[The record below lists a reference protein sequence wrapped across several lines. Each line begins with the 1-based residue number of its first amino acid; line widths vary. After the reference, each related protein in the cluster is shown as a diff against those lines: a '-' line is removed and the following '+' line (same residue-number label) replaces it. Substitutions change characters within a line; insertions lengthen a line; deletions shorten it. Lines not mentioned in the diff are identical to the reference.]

1 MKNPELNEVKEIEI
15 DKIFY
20 KLPKTKRRHL
30 NFNLKEK
37 IEKKDRQF
45 KRLLTN
51 AFGYG
56 TITKKPDSLL
66 KLEKNLGTYFFGING
81 IFTHLIPN
89 LRNELVKRE
98 KKKVVELDTKIPI
111 GELIFFNLTENDKDI
126 TLEKRKLRNLA
137 KDEIINST
145 NFTQR
150 FNYHFQKKIL
160 SLVKE
165 KKK

>member
-66 KLEKNLGTYFFGING
+66 KLEKNF
-81 IFTHLIPN
+81 
-89 LRNELVKRE
+89 
-98 KKKVVELDTKIPI
+98 
-111 GELIFFNLTENDKDI
+111 
-126 TLEKRKLRNLA
+126 
-137 KDEIINST
+137 
-145 NFTQR
+145 
-150 FNYHFQKKIL
+150 
-160 SLVKE
+160 
-165 KKK
+165 